1 MSRKEWLE
9 FAVLA
14 IRAAET
20 PIAIDREWS
29 ARLLIAATEAVQH
42 AMKKQDVS
50 PPLRRLRSRG
60 AAENE

>member
-29 ARLLIAATEAVQH
+29 ARLLIAAAEAVQH
-42 AMKKQDVS
+42 AMTLPRELS
-50 PPLRRLRSRG
+50 NRSQP
-60 AAENE
+60 